1 MYPYARP
8 TDNSQAYQDTP
19 GYAAQVAIEKLRAIE
34 GAIKRGKVLSN
45 RFEKCVRRA
54 RELVMEAE
62 QCGLDGLDTKDLHWA
77 EIHVKWALRS
87 RGFVERGL

>member
-19 GYAAQVAIEKLRAIE
+19 GYAAQVVIEKLYAIE
-34 GAIKRGKVLSN
+34 RAIKRDQVLSD
-45 RFEKCVRRA
+45 RFAKCAQRA

-62 QCGLDGLDTKDLHWA
+62 GFGLDGVDTKDLHWA
-77 EIHVKWALRS
+77 EIHVRRALRD
-87 RGFVERGL
+87 RGFGC